1 MRRDSLPRR
10 LLGHLLPLGA
20 PCVLLTLSVYLVIWF
35 GGFSTE
41 TTAISALIDVMI
53 VVGMYVFV
61 GNSGIVSFGHIGFV
75 AIGAYLT
82 ALLTIPSAQKSFL
95 FPNFPPAI
103 AFVIHAHFGWV
114 GSALVAAGFTA

>member
-41 TTAISALIDVMI
+41 TTAISALINVMI
-53 VVGMYVFV
+53 VVGMYVFI
-61 GNSGIVSFGHIGFV
+61 GNSGIVSFGHVGFV
-75 AIGAYLT
+75 AVGAYAC
-82 ALLTIPSAQKSFL
+82 ALLTIPANTKSFL
-95 FPNFPPAI
+95 LPNFP
-103 AFVIHAHFGWV
+103 HWG
-114 GSALVAAGFTA
+114 GFI